1 MLARSARD
9 QLRRMLR
16 LELRMLLA
24 EATRIRGTPRGAVRR
39 NKARAPWSRF
49 APQRA

>member
-1 MLARSARD
+1 MLARTVKD

-24 EATRIRGTPRGAVRR
+24 ESKAGAKRRPKAARRQAVR
-39 NKARAPWSRF
+39 
-49 APQRA
+49 PQWTRQLA

>member
-1 MLARSARD
+1 MLARTVKE

-24 EATRIRGTPRGAVRR
+24 ESKPGAKRRAKAARRQAVRS
-39 NKARAPWSRF
+39 PWTRQP
-49 APQRA
+49 A

>member
-1 MLARSARD
+1 MLARTVKD

-24 EATRIRGTPRGAVRR
+24 ESRRGAERR
-39 NKARAPWSRF
+39 QKIACGKRAQPEWTRLP
-49 APQRA
+49 A